1 MSKWTLQ
8 IPFDVK
14 KSPFDTKYLQRN
26 KSRSKRG
33 LWLQWRKKVLLTFL
47 WNFYYP
53 EDTTDICNYHRRYR
67 CWRTFFHKDSNKNIN
82 DAINTT
88 TNMSTK
94 SWKTLQILS
103 QGNLCWKIMQFG
115 FFRFIICGKRQISGT
130 AWKVVFRFLKSLNS
144 HPKSRRSRTCSF
156 LPIAEAVWSRVPF
169 SSSALSDF
177 RPGLNPQFFLFTL
190 VRDGDNRLSCVV
202 GSELVRFPNC
212 IVYYQRRGW
221 GPWLDQ
227 SSPNQTE
234 RSQAGP

>member
-1 MSKWTLQ
+1 MEKKRFFWHFFETFITL
-8 IPFDVK
+8 
-14 KSPFDTKYLQRN
+14 
-26 KSRSKRG
+26 
-33 LWLQWRKKVLLTFL
+33 
-47 WNFYYP
+47 
-53 EDTTDICNYHRRYR
+53 TTPLIFVTTTAATDDGAL
-67 CWRTFFHKDSNKNIN
+67 FFHKDSNKNIN

-103 QGNLCWKIMQFG
+103 QGNLCWKIMHFG

-190 VRDGDNRLSCVV
+190 VRDGDDHFSCVV
-202 GSELVRFPNC
+202 GSELFRFPNC

>member
-26 KSRSKRG
+26 KSSKRG

-47 WNFYYP
+47 WNIYYP
-53 EDTTDICNYHRRYR
+53 EDTTDICNYHHRYR

-103 QGNLCWKIMQFG
+103 QGNLCWKIMHFG
-115 FFRFIICGKRQISGT
+115 FFRIIICGKRQISGT
-130 AWKVVFRFLKSLNS
+130 AWKVVFRFLKSLILTQNQEEVAHAPS
-144 HPKSRRSRTCSF
+144 CQLLKPFEAEFHFRVQLYQTFGRDWIHSSFCS
-156 LPIAEAVWSRVPF
+156 PWSR
-169 SSSALSDF
+169 
-177 RPGLNPQFFLFTL
+177 
-190 VRDGDNRLSCVV
+190 
-202 GSELVRFPNC
+202 
-212 IVYYQRRGW
+212 W
-221 GPWLDQ
+221 W
-227 SSPNQTE
+227 
-234 RSQAGP
+234 RSFQLCCWIRAI